1 MEFWPVWVLL
11 ALLVLLVVGPVIIN
25 EKINVYKKNKT
36 KEEHRRYSEQRQI
49 ESEERMKEFHR
60 EEAEKREAAETARR
74 IRESEERKADEYFI
88 GIFGA
93 AASGN
98 TELRKKF
105 DSLSREEKDFIS
117 NLKLSGYEMVADY
130 DESRNVFVYYMQK
143 GESKKRIF

>member
-1 MEFWPVWVLL
+1 
-11 ALLVLLVVGPVIIN
+11 
-25 EKINVYKKNKT
+25 
-36 KEEHRRYSEQRQI
+36 
-49 ESEERMKEFHR
+49 MKEFQR
-60 EEAEKREAAETARR
+60 EEAEKREAAEATRR
-74 IRESEERKADEYFI
+74 IRESEERKSDEYFI

-105 DSLSREEKDFIS
+105 DSLSHEEKDFIS
-117 NLKLSGYEMVADY
+117 NLKLSGYEMVSDY

>member
-1 MEFWPVWVLL
+1 MEFWTLWKLWML
-11 ALLVLLVVGPVIIN
+11 FIVVAGIIGT
-25 EKINVYKKNKT
+25 IIGVYKNNKT
-36 KEEHRRYSEQRQI
+36 REEHRRYSERRQI
-49 ESEERMKEFHR
+49 ESEERMKEFQR

-117 NLKLSGYEMVADY
+117 NLKLSGYEMVSDY